1 MERHAAQAA
10 LAYIRDDMTIG
21 LGSGK
26 AVEYLIEFISMENYS
41 NLKIVTNNMHTALL
55 AKKRGLTIVPSWMNA
70 SLDYTFDTLDYLV
83 KDLSGGMK
91 NSEPVVQNKILA
103 SMAKQMIFMVSRD
116 NFGVIEEEAIPFQV
130 EVEKEALGYVNG
142 RLKEMGAI
150 VAEDS
155 AEGRIPA
162 LSSNA
167 NYILSAKIRWNKD
180 LASLNN
186 ELSDIP
192 GIYATSLFTGLPVTA
207 LIYDKQGVET
217 IHAF

>member
-1 MERHAAQAA
+1 
-10 LAYIRDDMTIG
+10 
-21 LGSGK
+21 
-26 AVEYLIEFISMENYS
+26 
-41 NLKIVTNNMHTALL
+41 
-55 AKKRGLTIVPSWMNA
+55 MNA

-103 SMAKQMIFMVSRD
+103 SMAKQLIFMVSRD